1 MSAIRRAAAKPG
13 RIIWKTLEQFMED
26 RCPQMAA
33 AISFYA
39 IFSLPPLLVLVIM
52 LVEPLLDPDTVVRIM
67 EREAAQMVGPEGA
80 AQVQVLVENVSRPG
94 QGSPIAATLGI
105 GAFLFGAT
113 AAFGQLQNALNAAWQ
128 VGPDPRRGD
137 VVNFLIQRALSFAMI
152 LGVGALLLLSLVLS
166 TVLGAFGDTLE
177 LLSPAI
183 PSAWIL
189 RLVDV
194 GISFTLAT
202 LLFAAMYRFL
212 PDAQVRRGSALFG
225 GAVTAVLFTIGK
237 AAIGYWLGTTG
248 AGSAFGAAGSLAMV
262 LIWIYYSSMTLLFG
276 AELTQVLMSARGDP
290 IRPKPGA
297 VRVVREREQVLDG
310 EGEAPP
316 GREEER

>member
-52 LVEPLLDPDTVVRIM
+52 LVEPLLDPETVVRIM

-225 GAVTAVLFTIGK
+225 GAVTAVLFTMGK
-237 AAIGYWLGTTG
+237 AAIGYWLGSTG

-297 VRVVREREQVLDG
+297 VRIVREREQVLDG
-310 EGEAPP
+310 EGDAPP
-316 GREEER
+316 DREEER

>member
-1 MSAIRRAAAKPG
+1 MSAIHRAVTKPG

-52 LVEPLLDPDTVVRIM
+52 LVEPLLDPETVVRIL
-67 EREAAQMVGPEGA
+67 EQEASQMVGPEGA

-94 QGSPIAATLGI
+94 QGGPIAATLGI

-166 TVLGAFGDTLE
+166 TLLGAFGDTLE
-177 LLSPAI
+177 LLSPDI

-189 RLVDV
+189 RLVDA

-212 PDAQVRRGSALFG
+212 PDARVRRGSALFG

-297 VRVVREREQVLDG
+297 VRIKREREQVLDG
-310 EGEAPP
+310 EGERPP
-316 GREEER
+316 SGDGER